1 MYVSCGKENTTLCS
15 SSTREFARK
24 ENEAAYIYI
33 YIRAAVPCLGG
44 REIRRPTSPT
54 GNACMHARA
63 ANKRSQA
70 YKLNVFD
77 LSDQLHTWPKLM

>member
-33 YIRAAVPCLGG
+33 YTRRRAVFG
-44 REIRRPTSPT
+44 RQRNPPANFAN
-54 GNACMHARA
+54 GKCMHACEGG
-63 ANKRSQA
+63 KQTVPS
-70 YKLNVFD
+70 L
-77 LSDQLHTWPKLM
+77 

>member
-33 YIRAAVPCLGG
+33 YIYTRRRAVFG
-44 REIRRPTSPT
+44 RQRNPPANFANGKCT
-54 GNACMHARA
+54 RA